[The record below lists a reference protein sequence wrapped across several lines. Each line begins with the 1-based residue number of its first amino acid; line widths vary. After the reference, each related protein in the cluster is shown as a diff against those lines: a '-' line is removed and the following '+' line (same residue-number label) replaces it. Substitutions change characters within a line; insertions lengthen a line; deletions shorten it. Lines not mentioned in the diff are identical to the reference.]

1 MAHISSQAR
10 GIHFLLYLW
19 MSTYKVV
26 ENTKQDEALALSSQR
41 PFSISYYTY
50 AWLQNL
56 LAKVFFSE
64 MDSFKSE

>member
-1 MAHISSQAR
+1 
-10 GIHFLLYLW
+10 

-26 ENTKQDEALALSSQR
+26 ENTKQDEALAISSQR
-41 PFSISYYTY
+41 PFSISYTY

-56 LAKVFFSE
+56 LTKVFFSE